1 MSKSSGMYRSQIRFT
16 RAKRLSQFSGG
27 AAGTTLRLGNTSW
40 EWRMGGREET
50 ERSTSRAMNFY
61 LGGGIYFHGQF
72 GKTCE
77 GLSIGLISDYF
88 RVWPKVTRSA
98 LGRRWM
104 IHSGAFWEVGTFTP
118 KQPATHLRASREAAR
133 ASPRCSAVSPAQF
146 RKAVA
151 APRRRERHRRV
162 HVFALE

>member
-16 RAKRLSQFSGG
+16 RAQRLSQFSGG

-40 EWRMGGREET
+40 EWRMGGRGEI

-72 GKTCE
+72 GKTYE

-88 RVWPKVTRSA
+88 GIWPKVTGSA
-98 LGRRWM
+98 NRMPVAER
-104 IHSGAFWEVGTFTP
+104 AAWEGFTR
-118 KQPATHLRASREAAR
+118 KQPATHLQASREAVR

-151 APRRRERHRRV
+151 VPRRRERHRRV